1 MSQPYQGASKA
12 KDLSKEDRVE
22 LQKLTQEIQT
32 RLQQLLAIGTRTLS
46 GKEIKG
52 AEVTEA
58 SFSAKPQGAAAAR
71 GSIVC
76 KATDGEGNC
85 VVYRDPPGVCEP
97 C

>member
-22 LQKLTQEIQT
+22 LQKLTQEIQS

-52 AEVTEA
+52 AEVTEV
-58 SFSAKPQGAAAAR
+58 SISAKSEGAAAAR
-71 GSIVC
+71 SIVC
-76 KATDGEGNC
+76 KATDSDGNC